1 MDCDPVTAPATP
13 RPHVAAA
20 PSTCVPSTPVVTRR
34 PGTPI
39 PGTPSCIS
47 AREKTGEET
56 RSRSPQP
63 RGHAAILHEG
73 LELRPST
80 DPVEELATALL
91 NDNVFTSDA
100 CALLLQLYTKYQHGV
115 YKRPLFGKDGH
126 GVVAATLG
134 VYRHGGVV
142 GVSGETWSRPCMTR
156 YLNAFLHA
164 RCTASG
170 YDAPLWASVQITNQG
185 AGAHKDTSE

>member
-1 MDCDPVTAPATP
+1 MRPADGWKSQHTGSSPEVDCRPGHCTGDSQAT
-13 RPHVAAA
+13 RRCGTQYLCA
-20 PSTCVPSTPVVTRR
+20 STPVVTRR

-47 AREKTGEET
+47 AREET
-56 RSRSPQP
+56 RSKSPQP
-63 RGHAAILHEG
+63 RGHAAILHED

-100 CALLLQLYTKYQHGV
+100 CALLLQLHTKYQHGV

-126 GVVAATLG
+126 GVLAATLG

-142 GVSGETWSRPCMTR
+142 GVSGGG
-156 YLNAFLHA
+156 HA
-164 RCTASG
+164 HA
-170 YDAPLWASVQITNQG
+170 
-185 AGAHKDTSE
+185 